1 VGDEPGVARALVML
15 VIRDAMA
22 GDWGKVIAKI
32 EEVVTIWRRLGDRLH
47 LAFDLVWLAF
57 AYGRADRQEDAR
69 SAALEA
75 LELFRE
81 VDNPTGIALVFL
93 DLAFLSTW
101 AGRHQDAIRFA
112 GASESLRERTGGGP
126 PPGFAGLLEG
136 DPVAEASPHLSEDDS
151 KRAWEEGLAMG
162 VDEAA
167 ALARSEPGA

>member
-1 VGDEPGVARALVML
+1 VARVLVML

-22 GDWGKVIAKI
+22 GDWDRVIAKI
-32 EEVVTIWRRLGDRLH
+32 EEVVEIWRRLGDRLH

-57 AYGRADRQEDAR
+57 AHGRAGRRGDAR

-81 VDNPTGIALVFL
+81 VANPTGIALALL

-101 AGRHQDAIRFA
+101 EGRHEDAIRLA

-136 DPVAEASPHLSEDDS
+136 DPVAEASAHLSEDAS
-151 KRAWEEGLAMG
+151 KLAWEQGLAMG

-167 ALARSEPGA
+167 TLARSESEA